1 MMKLTTIICLFLL
14 SCDATAQLQEKTT
27 LQLFIEDSR
36 NTKAIAWFY
45 TDTIR
50 IYKTSADTPVLTL
63 ATGRVRK
70 WPAVFENLETGDYR
84 VTFKNYYGEQI
95 TQNVTVGANEIN
107 IVRLYRNKLNA
118 YPQNTLATFV
128 NGDSLVIRFASHGCF
143 HWENKKIVIT
153 REKDSFIARIYYPS
167 SYHVKK
173 KKKLVTLYN
182 DGAVL
187 SQVILT
193 KENLQDFIRF
203 ENELNNIGWGGCTT
217 TDTYILTGKIN
228 VNKTD
233 GSCKW
238 NGFDYLEKALF
249 KELLK

>member
-14 SCDATAQLQEKTT
+14 SCGATAQLQEKTT

-36 NTKAIAWFY
+36 NTQNKAWLY

-63 ATGRVRK
+63 ATGRVSK

-84 VTFKNYYGEQI
+84 VTFKNYYGQQI
-95 TQNVTVGANEIN
+95 AQNVILRTNEIN
-107 IVRLYRNKLNA
+107 ITRLYKDKLSA

-128 NGDSLVIRFASHGCF
+128 DGDSLAIRFASHGCF

-167 SYHVKK
+167 SYQEKK

-187 SQVILT
+187 SQVTLT
-193 KENLQDFIRF
+193 KDNLQHFIQF
-203 ENELNNIGWGGCTT
+203 ENELNYAKDGGCTT

-233 GSCKW
+233 GSCNW
-238 NGFDYLEKALF
+238 RGFNYLEKSF
-249 KELLK
+249 FTKE

>member
-1 MMKLTTIICLFLL
+1 MMKQTTIICLFLL
-14 SCDATAQLQEKTT
+14 SCGATAQLQEKTT
-27 LQLFIEDSR
+27 LHLFIEDSR
-36 NTKAIAWFY
+36 NTQTLAWFY

-50 IYKTSADTPVLTL
+50 IYKSSADTPLLTL
-63 ATGRVRK
+63 ATGHFRK

-84 VTFKNYYGEQI
+84 VTFKNYYDQQI
-95 TQNVTVGANEIN
+95 AQNVTVRANEVN
-107 IVRLYRNKLNA
+107 IVRLNRDKLSA
-118 YPQNTLATFV
+118 YPKNTLATFV
-128 NGDSLVIRFASHGCF
+128 NGDSLVIRFASRGCF

-153 REKDSFIARIYYPS
+153 REKDTYIARIYYPS
-167 SYHVKK
+167 SYQEKRKK
-173 KKKLVTLYN
+173 KTVTLYN

-187 SQVILT
+187 SQVTLT

-203 ENELNNIGWGGCTT
+203 ENELNYAKDGGCTT
-217 TDTYILTGKIN
+217 TSTYTLTGKIN